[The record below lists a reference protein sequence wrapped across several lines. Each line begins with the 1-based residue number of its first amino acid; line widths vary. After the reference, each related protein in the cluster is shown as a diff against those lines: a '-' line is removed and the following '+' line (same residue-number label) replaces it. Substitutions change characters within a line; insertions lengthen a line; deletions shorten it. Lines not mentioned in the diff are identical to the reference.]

1 MNVPIIA
8 VYIFLIMR
16 LYYIYHENIKLISLL
31 RSIVIFL
38 SSKFIIHVRLGLSHD
53 LYLQALQ
60 IFCRI
65 RFQTLERGLFKAFPV
80 IGMRDLDQ
88 CIRPLS

>member
-16 LYYIYHENIKLISLL
+16 LYYHENIKLISLL

-38 SSKFIIHVRLGLSHD
+38 SSKFIIHMTWTWTITRLIFTSIIDILSD
-53 LYLQALQ
+53 
-60 IFCRI
+60 
-65 RFQTLERGLFKAFPV
+65 
-80 IGMRDLDQ
+80 
-88 CIRPLS
+88 